1 MGIQGDQGWIARS
14 YSPTC
19 HESCIRLGLATTEK
33 SPSETKPN
41 RKLGP
46 VWRGL
51 VEVGFI
57 IFLYYSN
64 LLMGEFEGS
73 EPGST
78 RGLLWA
84 LGDIFTK
91 ANLTIA
97 VVTALAGYVVIE
109 FLRERF

>member
-1 MGIQGDQGWIARS
+1 MTDQPS
-14 YSPTC
+14 TPT
-19 HESCIRLGLATTEK
+19 RR
-33 SPSETKPN
+33 P
-41 RKLGP
+41 RKLTP
-46 VWRGL
+46 LWRGI

-73 EPGST
+73 EPGGT
-78 RGLLWA
+78 KGLLWA
-84 LGDIFTK
+84 LGDIFSR

-97 VVTALAGYVVIE
+97 VVTALVGYVVIE